1 MQIIKAD
8 IMGYCMGVRRA
19 VDSAEKAIKD
29 FPHKNIYTLGP
40 LIHNQNALDNLE
52 QKGVRVLKLQND
64 KFSFDIDENSVVIVR
79 AHGVA
84 PQIIKLL
91 EKTGCTI
98 INATCPR
105 VLSNQKRAADFAKR
119 QFAVIIAGDKNHG
132 EVTGLEGFVKEFCS
146 ECYVIENTKDAE
158 ILSNQICQNS
168 SMNKDNIVLLSQ
180 TTISATEYES
190 IGKVLKE
197 KFPSIQI
204 LNTICPATTERQE
217 ALKKL
222 CAQVDGVV
230 VIGGKSSA
238 NTCRLF
244 SMAQDFSENPE
255 YRCKFACH
263 IENPC
268 ELPKEFFSLEVVGLT
283 AGASTPDEVILS
295 VEKSLYCN

>member
-40 LIHNQNALDNLE
+40 LIHNQNALDILE

-158 ILSNQICQNS
+158 VLSNQICQNS
-168 SMNKDNIVLLSQ
+168 SINKDNIVLLSQ

>member
-40 LIHNQNALDNLE
+40 LIHNQNALDILE

-158 ILSNQICQNS
+158 ILSNQIYQNPS
-168 SMNKDNIVLLSQ
+168 INKDNIVLLSQ

>member
-19 VDSAEKAIKD
+19 VDNAEKAIKD

-158 ILSNQICQNS
+158 VLSNQICQNS
-168 SMNKDNIVLLSQ
+168 SINKDNIVLLSQ

>member
-1 MQIIKAD
+1 MEIIKAD

-19 VDSAEKAIKD
+19 VESAEQSIKD

>member
-1 MQIIKAD
+1 MEIIKAD

-19 VDSAEKAIKD
+19 VESAEQSIKD

-168 SMNKDNIVLLSQ
+168 SINKDNIVLLSQ
-180 TTISATEYES
+180 TTISVTEYES

>member
-1 MQIIKAD
+1 MEIIKAD

-19 VDSAEKAIKD
+19 VESAEQSIKD

-168 SMNKDNIVLLSQ
+168 SINKDNIVLLSQ

-295 VEKSLYCN
+295 VENTLIRS